1 MPGITAGCKESS
13 CLPGIGFSKSTAK
26 SKMSRS
32 QILQSLFRQ
41 AVQGAKFRKR
51 LVFLDLFC
59 GDGGVSKAIRRQGF
73 AVVSIDIN
81 NHPKLDLCAPDVQK
95 LIFGWI
101 RSRCIIGVWLATPCT
116 TWSRARHGPV
126 GSSWGPLCDKRH
138 LFGLR
143 RLSPKDCDKIR
154 TGNATALF
162 TLEVTRLC
170 QLFHVPC
177 LLENPSGSMLWK
189 LPKLIGL
196 CDWFFSVS
204 FVTYF
209 LSAWSTMEKAHQN
222 PKFAFT

>member
-101 RSRCIIGVWLATPCT
+101 RSRCIVGVWLATPCT
-116 TWSRARHGPV
+116 AWRTLFLFRLHQFSAMRLQGNWGEMSVP
-126 GSSWGPLCDKRH
+126 GSLK
-138 LFGLR
+138 
-143 RLSPKDCDKIR
+143 
-154 TGNATALF
+154 
-162 TLEVTRLC
+162 
-170 QLFHVPC
+170 
-177 LLENPSGSMLWK
+177 
-189 LPKLIGL
+189 
-196 CDWFFSVS
+196 
-204 FVTYF
+204 
-209 LSAWSTMEKAHQN
+209 SAA
-222 PKFAFT
+222 